1 VVPTVVTEVN
11 AHRTPSE
18 GRFSWQLDASTRRK
32 RRAVGTAKA
41 KALRKLPGAW
51 GEVQDR
57 VPTVPELVQ
66 PGRIETSPRKT
77 AGLQGATDVT
87 DRKLCQV
94 LAMSLRTT
102 SAKLGLEASG
112 GVVGEAVLTDGGCN
126 QLGNVRWRQSRC
138 SDSTQCSI
146 FTGKTRAD
154 ERQTRHLQQSSV
166 DGVALADHSAF
177 SQHLQK
183 SLDLR
188 ICKFANDNKTLTFL

>member
-1 VVPTVVTEVN
+1 MPT
-11 AHRTPSE
+11 
-18 GRFSWQLDASTRRK
+18 GRQAQDDAPGNWMRRLTGRDGRSGRQRRK
-32 RRAVGTAKA
+32 RCVNS
-41 KALRKLPGAW
+41 
-51 GEVQDR
+51 R
-57 VPTVPELVQ
+57 VPEVKCSIVCPRSLSWCSLVGSKLS
-66 PGRIETSPRKT
+66 PGNTSGR
-77 AGLQGATDVT
+77 QGAADVT
-87 DRKLCQV
+87 ARKLCQV

-166 DGVALADHSAF
+166 NGVALTEHSAL
-177 SQHLQK
+177 SQQPAK
-183 SLDLR
+183 VFG
-188 ICKFANDNKTLTFL
+188 FANL